1 MCALVRCDSCQA
13 VLAGQDDLLS
23 SITQRMGRLELQQQ
37 ASLIL
42 RWARRESTMAVH
54 RRAHRALQEYATI
67 HGALALPASELQL
80 AHFLV
85 WMLCLRDPTLDVA
98 TVELYSSVLS
108 DWHNTCASVLQLPLA
123 NPCSSALIRTL
134 LRAARRGLKRVARRK
149 EPYTAPQL
157 VRMLHAGFDLTTV
170 GGLHDRLLFCFCLFG
185 PLRPGVTTN
194 LTIDYSVVND
204 PRSPIGL
211 RVIFTADSQVKVRN
225 DVVEISVMV
234 DKNVDA
240 SNRRTVHIP
249 SGVLGIDTP
258 NDLLFYLK
266 ACRPPT
272 GGTLFASAKCPRQ
285 KIPSRVAPH
294 LFAFNNN
301 AYTASCELNKR
312 AFKRAF
318 ELAEKW
324 ELDLFGGG
332 SPRKTLA
339 QLLWAV
345 TGDRRVVVDFG
356 GWAIG
361 KEESAVDSYFKVT
374 TAQRLRILQNL
385 LQKLLDVGELSAL
398 DAEIRGRA
406 A

>member
-1 MCALVRCDSCQA
+1 
-13 VLAGQDDLLS
+13 
-23 SITQRMGRLELQQQ
+23 
-37 ASLIL
+37 
-42 RWARRESTMAVH
+42 
-54 RRAHRALQEYATI
+54 
-67 HGALALPASELQL
+67 
-80 AHFLV
+80 
-85 WMLCLRDPTLDVA
+85 
-98 TVELYSSVLS
+98 
-108 DWHNTCASVLQLPLA
+108 
-123 NPCSSALIRTL
+123 
-134 LRAARRGLKRVARRK
+134 
-149 EPYTAPQL
+149 
-157 VRMLHAGFDLTTV
+157 
-170 GGLHDRLLFCFCLFG
+170 
-185 PLRPGVTTN
+185 
-194 LTIDYSVVND
+194 
-204 PRSPIGL
+204 
-211 RVIFTADSQVKVRN
+211 
-225 DVVEISVMV
+225 MV

-398 DAEIRGRA
+398 DAEICGRA
-406 A
+406 P

>member
-1 MCALVRCDSCQA
+1 MKCV
-13 VLAGQDDLLS
+13 
-23 SITQRMGRLELQQQ
+23 
-37 ASLIL
+37 
-42 RWARRESTMAVH
+42 
-54 RRAHRALQEYATI
+54 
-67 HGALALPASELQL
+67 
-80 AHFLV
+80 
-85 WMLCLRDPTLDVA
+85 
-98 TVELYSSVLS
+98 
-108 DWHNTCASVLQLPLA
+108 
-123 NPCSSALIRTL
+123 L
-134 LRAARRGLKRVARRK
+134 LRSARRGLKRVAKRK

-157 VRMLHAGFDLTTV
+157 VRLLHAGFDLSTV
-170 GGLHDRLLFCFCLFG
+170 GGLHDHLLFCFCLFG

-194 LTIDYSVVND
+194 LTVDYSVTND
-204 PRSPIGL
+204 PHSPMGL
-211 RVIFTADSQVKVRN
+211 RVIFTADSQVKIRN
-225 DVVEISVMV
+225 DVIEVTIDI
-234 DKNVDA
+234 DKNVNA

-249 SGVLGIDTP
+249 LGMLGIDTP
-258 NDLLFYLK
+258 HDLLLYLK

-285 KIPSRVAPH
+285 KIPSRVAPNT
-294 LFAFNNN
+294 FSFNTN

-361 KEESAVDSYFKVT
+361 KDESAVESFFHLT
-374 TAQRLRILQNL
+374 TAQRIRILQSL
-385 LQKLLDVGELSAL
+385 LQKLLDVGELSVL
-398 DAEIRGRA
+398 DAEICGRA
-406 A
+406 T